1 MDRGNIEQRK
11 GDAPNRRHHS
21 PTLISTPSASPA
33 TAPRP
38 IACSF
43 LIQVRNAFSKVF
55 MDYRLYEND
64 KATGDGIYDGTSVY
78 VEQLADCEFENDGQ
92 T

>member
-1 MDRGNIEQRK
+1 M
-11 GDAPNRRHHS
+11 HF
-21 PTLISTPSASPA
+21 
-33 TAPRP
+33 PR
-38 IACSF
+38 F
-43 LIQVRNAFSKVF
+43 LWTI
-55 MDYRLYEND
+55 RLYEND